1 MKKLYIA
8 SGIVALL
15 AAATSC
21 DKYDIYPEQ
30 YGKVMMIKD
39 AGDRSLTIYA
49 TEKAQP
55 YYISVMKSG
64 HSPEEPAQATIKVLN
79 DSEFREY
86 KDKYYGDP
94 DFKGLVSLKPEFFY
108 LANDKLEKA
117 PDGQITHDFV
127 DENDR
132 YFGVNVVFDAQAISE
147 WWYRLTEAAAY
158 NGKDEIK
165 LKDKAEA
172 LDTINS
178 YTFVVPVGLFSTT
191 DTINADNQYVMVQPN
206 VENPVMSVSVGSGG
220 YLIEDISRTKLTE
233 DEDYRMGMLEP
244 QVTFSIPCSNP
255 YGFSVQVNTTQ
266 SLVDQFSEFHTDIAL
281 NALSNA
287 GGVIRYNLQS
297 KAHFDKGVTEIRL
310 PLSIARE
317 FMDPDQLDV
326 NYVVPM
332 DLRPYKQSCHM
343 IWDKPTD
350 GTELDEKVT
359 KALKL
364 PSNSTSWEKNGETHS
379 FTYYTFFVGYRV
391 LETPLE
397 ITEDNILAQND
408 CEPTEGSAIGLF
420 DDDLSTFYHSNWSS
434 PVFRQ
439 KPYGSY
445 IDFEM
450 PTKDLI
456 NAVAI
461 QVSARVHSN
470 PVSPKVIALYYSNEY
485 NVDNPD
491 ASYWTIFD
499 EDTPTYKLSGGDA
512 NGKLGSGKV
521 GWFGGIKKDSEW
533 LRASAPFRYLRFCVL
548 ENSNGEDITTTGT
561 TTTGYWNLAEMK
573 IYGTVLN

>member
-21 DKYDIYPEQ
+21 DEYDIYPEQ

-79 DSEFREY
+79 ESEFGDY
-86 KDKYYGDP
+86 KEKYYGSRDFPGLVALNP
-94 DFKGLVSLKPEFFY
+94 DFYFLGYADCTPSEG
-108 LANDKLEKA
+108 N
-117 PDGQITHDFV
+117 QISHDFV

-132 YFGVNVVFDAQAISE
+132 YFGVNVVFDAQKVSD
-147 WWYRLTEAAAY
+147 WRDRLTEAAEY
-158 NGKDEIK
+158 SGKDPIK
-165 LKDKAEA
+165 LKDKEEA
-172 LDTINS
+172 LDTINK

-220 YLIEDISRTKLTE
+220 YLIEDISRSKLTG
-233 DEDYRMGMLEP
+233 DEDYQMGMLEP

-266 SLVDQFSEFHTDIAL
+266 ALVDLFSEFHTDIAL

-287 GGVIRYNLQS
+287 GGVMRYNLQS

-332 DLRPYKQSCHM
+332 ELVPSKKNSHM
-343 IWDKPTD
+343 VWDDASEVPS
-350 GTELDEKVT
+350 KVQR
-359 KALKL
+359 ALKL